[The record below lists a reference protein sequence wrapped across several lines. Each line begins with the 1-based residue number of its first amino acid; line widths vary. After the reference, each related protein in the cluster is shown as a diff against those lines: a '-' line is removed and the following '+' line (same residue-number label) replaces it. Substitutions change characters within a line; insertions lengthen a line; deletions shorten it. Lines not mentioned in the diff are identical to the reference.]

1 MRKSLH
7 TTTHHAIS
15 KPSTS
20 HKSSTS
26 VIGSIPLFPLLPLS
40 NDRYRLSDI
49 ASLPS
54 TTKTPLT
61 TSTASTSS
69 SEFPGPKSVPTLL
82 AENKSLQAEIERLKS
97 ELAKCYKGYTYYRT
111 EAKRLRAQVTRPKVN
126 AGLDLYTSSTGI
138 TTPVF
143 GSDLDQYGSLVNSDS
158 EAALLA
164 ELLSD
169 DY

>member
-82 AENKSLQAEIERLKS
+82 AENKSLQAEMSDSSPNLPSATRATPTTAPRQNDSVPKSLDLKS
-97 ELAKCYKGYTYYRT
+97 TPASTFTHLP
-111 EAKRLRAQVTRPKVN
+111 RASPPLCLVPT
-126 AGLDLYTSSTGI
+126 LTSTA
-138 TTPVF
+138 P
-143 GSDLDQYGSLVNSDS
+143 
-158 EAALLA
+158 
-164 ELLSD
+164 
-169 DY
+169 